1 MCFPAFQGVPEVV
14 RVSPDYTCDG
24 CLSLELSHRPS
35 PTVTQIVSPNTRYAI
50 SVKRDAV
57 REEQNLFQCTLL
69 DWGAL
74 EVVNRAL
81 ESANFGKEN
90 PGVGCRVSIGETL
103 PYCNPAW

>member
-1 MCFPAFQGVPEVV
+1 MCFPAFQDVPEVI

-24 CLSLELSHRPS
+24 CLGLELSHRPS
-35 PTVTQIVSPNTRYAI
+35 PTMTQIVSPNTRYTI

-57 REEQNLFQCTLL
+57 RKEQDLFQCTSL
-69 DWGAL
+69 DWVAF

-90 PGVGCRVSIGETL
+90 PGVGCRVRIGETL